1 MKRIIAVDDNVTN
14 LKMVEQVLK
23 DKYKLILVKSGE
35 KALAYLEDNLVDLI
49 LLDIVMPEMDGF
61 EVFENIK
68 KLDNANS
75 NAPVVFLTADTEVGS
90 EVKGLNMGAM
100 DFIKKPFIPEVMLN
114 RIENIINLSELM
126 KDLEQKVIEK
136 TRQIEQISFETIAT
150 IASMIEA
157 KDSYTKGHSVR
168 VAEYSARLAREL
180 GWSEDEVSNLRYV
193 ALLHD
198 IGKVG
203 IPDSVL
209 NKPGKLTEI
218 EFGVIKSHTN
228 IGGDILNDIRTIAGV
243 SLGAK
248 YHHERYDGKGYP
260 TGASGEEIPEI
271 ARIICIADA
280 YDAMN
285 SKRVYR
291 DNLSKEEIYSQLEQG
306 KGSQFDPSLVDSFL
320 KLLDDNQLEIEDE
333 EEVFKGEP
341 TLSKESSVLLSQ
353 IVRNIEENQKN
364 DIYDILTGVLNRR
377 TGESRIAEA
386 VRNRPGCLAF
396 IDLDNLKQT
405 NDNMGHLAGDYVL
418 KTLGTILL
426 KYSERSIVAR
436 VGGDEFLSYMPEIEE
451 ADAVSIIENIIAD
464 LEEAKKDNE
473 YLKYSTLSI
482 GMYMTEGKELYANAV
497 RNADKALYHIK
508 HGGKAGYCL
517 YSQIEGIRNKKTSI
531 DLENMVKSL
540 KANRT
545 SHGAMNV
552 DFDEFKK
559 IYDLVLNVV
568 QRFDHNMQLIMLTL
582 EPVDYNN
589 FDIEEQ
595 EYAMY
600 CMREAI
606 KDALRNTDVS
616 TRFSS
621 EQFLVILL
629 NATEVDVNV
638 ILKRIH
644 EKFDKEYR
652 RNAVNVSYDIAD
664 LNDKC

>member
-14 LKMVEQVLK
+14 LKMVERVLK
-23 DKYKLILVKSGE
+23 DKYKLVLVKSGE
-35 KALAYLEDNLVDLI
+35 KALTYLENNLVDLI

-61 EVFENIK
+61 QVFENIK
-68 KLDNANS
+68 QLDNSNNS
-75 NAPVVFLTADTEVGS
+75 VPVVFLTADTEVGS

-114 RIENIINLSELM
+114 RIENILELSELM
-126 KDLEQKVIEK
+126 KDLEHKVQEK

-168 VAEYSARLAREL
+168 VSEYSARLAKEL
-180 GWSEDEVSNLRYV
+180 GWSEDKIGNLRYV

-209 NKPGKLTEI
+209 NKPGKLNEI
-218 EFGVIKSHTN
+218 EFSVIKSHTS
-228 IGGDILNDIRTIAGV
+228 IGGDILNDIKTIAGV

-260 TGASGEEIPEI
+260 TGVAGEDIPEI

-285 SKRVYR
+285 SKRIYR
-291 DNLSKEEIYSQLEQG
+291 DNLSKDEIYSQLENG
-306 KGSQFDPSLVDSFL
+306 KGTQFDPKFTDLFL
-320 KLLDDNQLEIEDE
+320 KLLDEDKLVIEDE
-333 EEVFKGEP
+333 DELEKAEL
-341 TLSKESSVLLSQ
+341 TLTEESSILLNQ
-353 IVRNIEENQKN
+353 IVNNIEENQKS
-364 DIYDILTGVLNRR
+364 DIYDILTGVLNRK

-386 VRNRPGCLAF
+386 VRTRPGCLVF
-396 IDLDNLKQT
+396 VDLDNLKKT
-405 NDNMGHLAGDYVL
+405 NDSMGHLAGDYVL
-418 KTLGTILL
+418 KNLGTILL
-426 KYSERSIVAR
+426 KYGDKTIVSR
-436 VGGDEFLSYMPEIEE
+436 VGGDEFLCYIPEVEE
-451 ADAVSIIENIIAD
+451 KEAINMVENIIKEFD
-464 LEEAKKDNE
+464 IVKKDNE
-473 YLKYSTLSI
+473 YLKYSSLSI
-482 GMYMTEGKELYANAV
+482 GMYMSSGKELFADAV
-497 RNADKALYHIK
+497 TNADKALYHIK
-508 HGGKAGYCL
+508 HGGKAGYCM
-517 YSQIEGIRNKKTSI
+517 YSEIEGMQNKKTSI
-531 DLENMVKSL
+531 DLNNMVKSL

-545 SHGAMNV
+545 SHGAINV
-552 DFDEFKK
+552 EFDEFKK
-559 IYDLVLNVV
+559 IYDFVLNIVH
-568 QRFDHNMQLIMLTL
+568 RFDHNLQLIMLTL
-582 EPVDYNN
+582 EPIDYNN

-600 CMREAI
+600 CMKKAI
-606 KDALRNTDVS
+606 KGALRNTDVS

-629 NATEVDVNV
+629 NATDKDVDM

-644 EKFDKEYR
+644 EKFDKEYK
-652 RNAVNVSYDIAD
+652 RNEVNVSYDIAD
-664 LNDKC
+664 LNDK

>member
-14 LKMVEQVLK
+14 LKMVERVLK
-23 DKYKLILVKSGE
+23 DKYKLVLVKSGE
-35 KALAYLEDNLVDLI
+35 KALTYLENNLVDLI

-61 EVFENIK
+61 QVFENIK
-68 KLDNANS
+68 QLDNSNNS
-75 NAPVVFLTADTEVGS
+75 VPVVFLTADTEVGS

-114 RIENIINLSELM
+114 RIENILELSELM
-126 KDLEQKVIEK
+126 KDLEHKVQEK

-168 VAEYSARLAREL
+168 VSEYSARLAKEL
-180 GWSEDEVSNLRYV
+180 GWSEDKIGNLRYV

-209 NKPGKLTEI
+209 NKPGKLNEI
-218 EFGVIKSHTN
+218 EFSVIKSHTS
-228 IGGDILNDIRTIAGV
+228 IGGDILNDIKTIAGV

-260 TGASGEEIPEI
+260 TGVAGEDIPEI

-285 SKRVYR
+285 SKRIYR
-291 DNLSKEEIYSQLEQG
+291 DNLSKDEIYSQLENG
-306 KGSQFDPSLVDSFL
+306 KGTQFDPKFTDLFL
-320 KLLDDNQLEIEDE
+320 KLLDEDKLVIEDE
-333 EEVFKGEP
+333 DELEKAEL
-341 TLSKESSVLLSQ
+341 TLTEESSILLNQ
-353 IVRNIEENQKN
+353 IVNNIEENQKS
-364 DIYDILTGVLNRR
+364 DIYDILTGVLNRK

-386 VRNRPGCLAF
+386 VRTRPGCLMF
-396 IDLDNLKQT
+396 VDLDNLKKT
-405 NDNMGHLAGDYVL
+405 NDSMGHLAGDYVL
-418 KTLGTILL
+418 KNLGTILL
-426 KYSERSIVAR
+426 KYGDKTIVSR
-436 VGGDEFLSYMPEIEE
+436 VGGDEFLCYIPEVEE
-451 ADAVSIIENIIAD
+451 KEAVNMVESIIKEFDFI
-464 LEEAKKDNE
+464 KKDNE
-473 YLKYSTLSI
+473 YLKYSSLSI
-482 GMYMTEGKELYANAV
+482 GMYMSSGKELFADAV
-497 RNADKALYHIK
+497 TNADKALYHIK
-508 HGGKAGYCL
+508 HGDKAGYCM
-517 YSQIEGIRNKKTSI
+517 YSEIEGMQNKKTSI
-531 DLENMVKSL
+531 DLDNMVKSL

-545 SHGAMNV
+545 SHGAINV
-552 DFDEFKK
+552 EFDEFKK
-559 IYDLVLNVV
+559 IYDFVLNIVH
-568 QRFDHNMQLIMLTL
+568 RFDHDLQLIMLTL
-582 EPVDYNN
+582 EPIDYNN

-600 CMREAI
+600 CMKKAI
-606 KDALRNTDVS
+606 KGALRNTDVS

-629 NATEVDVNV
+629 NATDKDVDM

-644 EKFDKEYR
+644 EKFDKEYK
-652 RNAVNVSYDIAD
+652 RNEVNVSYDIAD
-664 LNDKC
+664 LNDK

>member
-14 LKMVEQVLK
+14 LKMVERVLK
-23 DKYKLILVKSGE
+23 DKYKLVLVKSGE
-35 KALAYLEDNLVDLI
+35 KALTYLENNLVDLI

-61 EVFENIK
+61 QVFENIK
-68 KLDNANS
+68 QLDNSNNS
-75 NAPVVFLTADTEVGS
+75 VPVVFLTADTEVGS

-114 RIENIINLSELM
+114 RIENILELSELM
-126 KDLEQKVIEK
+126 KDLEHKVQEK

-168 VAEYSARLAREL
+168 VSEYSARLAKEL
-180 GWSEDEVSNLRYV
+180 GWSEDKIGNLRYV

-209 NKPGKLTEI
+209 NKPGKLNEI
-218 EFGVIKSHTN
+218 EFSVIKSHTS
-228 IGGDILNDIRTIAGV
+228 IGGDILNDIKTIAGV

-260 TGASGEEIPEI
+260 TGVAGEDIPEI

-285 SKRVYR
+285 SKRIYR
-291 DNLSKEEIYSQLEQG
+291 DNLSKDEIYSQLENG
-306 KGSQFDPSLVDSFL
+306 KGTQFDPKFTDLFL
-320 KLLDDNQLEIEDE
+320 KLLDEDKLVIEDE
-333 EEVFKGEP
+333 DELEKAEL
-341 TLSKESSVLLSQ
+341 TLTEESSILLNQ
-353 IVRNIEENQKN
+353 IVNNIEENQKS
-364 DIYDILTGVLNRR
+364 DIYDILTGVLNRK

-386 VRNRPGCLAF
+386 VRTRPGCLVF
-396 IDLDNLKQT
+396 IDLDNLKKT
-405 NDNMGHLAGDYVL
+405 NDSMGHLAGDYVL
-418 KTLGTILL
+418 KNLGTILL
-426 KYSERSIVAR
+426 KYGDKTIVSR
-436 VGGDEFLSYMPEIEE
+436 VGGDEFLCYIPEVEE
-451 ADAVSIIENIIAD
+451 KEAVNMVESIIKEFDFI
-464 LEEAKKDNE
+464 KKDNE
-473 YLKYSTLSI
+473 YLKYSSLSI
-482 GMYMTEGKELYANAV
+482 GMYMSSGKELFADAV
-497 RNADKALYHIK
+497 TNADKALYHIK
-508 HGGKAGYCL
+508 HGGKAGYCM
-517 YSQIEGIRNKKTSI
+517 YSEIEGMQNKKTSI
-531 DLENMVKSL
+531 DLNNMVKSL

-545 SHGAMNV
+545 SHGAINV
-552 DFDEFKK
+552 EFDEFKK
-559 IYDLVLNVV
+559 IYDFVLNIVH
-568 QRFDHNMQLIMLTL
+568 RFDHDLQLIMLTL
-582 EPVDYNN
+582 EPIDYNN

-600 CMREAI
+600 CMKKAI
-606 KDALRNTDVS
+606 KGALRNTDVS

-629 NATEVDVNV
+629 NATDKDVDM

-644 EKFDKEYR
+644 EKFDKEYK
-652 RNAVNVSYDIAD
+652 RNEVNVSYDIAD
-664 LNDKC
+664 LNDK

>member
-14 LKMVEQVLK
+14 LKMVERVLK

-35 KALAYLEDNLVDLI
+35 KALTYLENNLVDLI

-61 EVFENIK
+61 QVFENIK
-68 KLDNANS
+68 QLDNSNNS
-75 NAPVVFLTADTEVGS
+75 VPVVFLTADTEVGS

-114 RIENIINLSELM
+114 RIENILELSELM
-126 KDLEQKVIEK
+126 KDLEHKVQEK

-168 VAEYSARLAREL
+168 VSEYSARLAKEL
-180 GWSEDEVSNLRYV
+180 GWSEDKIGNLRYV

-209 NKPGKLTEI
+209 NKPGKLNEI
-218 EFGVIKSHTN
+218 EFSVIKSHTS
-228 IGGDILNDIRTIAGV
+228 IGGDILNDIKTIAGV

-260 TGASGEEIPEI
+260 TGVAGEDIPEI

-285 SKRVYR
+285 SKRIYR
-291 DNLSKEEIYSQLEQG
+291 DNLSKDEIYSQLENG
-306 KGSQFDPSLVDSFL
+306 KGTQFDPKFTDLFL
-320 KLLDDNQLEIEDE
+320 KLLDEDKLVIEDE
-333 EEVFKGEP
+333 DELEKAEL
-341 TLSKESSVLLSQ
+341 TLTEESSILLNQ
-353 IVRNIEENQKN
+353 IVNNIEENQKS
-364 DIYDILTGVLNRR
+364 DIYDILTGVLNRK

-386 VRNRPGCLAF
+386 VRTRPGCLMF
-396 IDLDNLKQT
+396 VDLDNLKKT
-405 NDNMGHLAGDYVL
+405 NDSMGHLAGDYVL
-418 KTLGTILL
+418 KNLGTILL
-426 KYSERSIVAR
+426 KYGDKTIVSR
-436 VGGDEFLSYMPEIEE
+436 VGGDEFLCYIPEVEE
-451 ADAVSIIENIIAD
+451 KEAVNMVESIIKEFDFI
-464 LEEAKKDNE
+464 KKDNE
-473 YLKYSTLSI
+473 YLKYSSLSI
-482 GMYMTEGKELYANAV
+482 GMYMSSGKELFADAV
-497 RNADKALYHIK
+497 TNADKALYHIK
-508 HGGKAGYCL
+508 HGDKAGYCM
-517 YSQIEGIRNKKTSI
+517 YSEIEGMQNKKTSI
-531 DLENMVKSL
+531 DLNNMVKSL

-545 SHGAMNV
+545 SHGAINV
-552 DFDEFKK
+552 EFDEFKK
-559 IYDLVLNVV
+559 IYDFVLNIVH
-568 QRFDHNMQLIMLTL
+568 RFDHDLQLIMLTL
-582 EPVDYNN
+582 EPIDYNN

-600 CMREAI
+600 CMKKAI
-606 KDALRNTDVS
+606 KGALRNTDVS

-629 NATEVDVNV
+629 NATDKDVDM

-644 EKFDKEYR
+644 EKFDKEYK
-652 RNAVNVSYDIAD
+652 RNEVNVSYDIAD
-664 LNDKC
+664 LNDK

>member
-14 LKMVEQVLK
+14 LKMVERVLK
-23 DKYKLILVKSGE
+23 DKYKLVLVKSGE
-35 KALAYLEDNLVDLI
+35 KALTYLENNLVDLI

-61 EVFENIK
+61 QVFENIK
-68 KLDNANS
+68 QLDNSNNS
-75 NAPVVFLTADTEVGS
+75 VPVVFLTADTEVGS

-114 RIENIINLSELM
+114 RIENILELSELM
-126 KDLEQKVIEK
+126 KDLEHKVQEK

-168 VAEYSARLAREL
+168 VSEYSARLAKEL
-180 GWSEDEVSNLRYV
+180 GWSEDKIGNLRYV

-209 NKPGKLTEI
+209 NKPGKLNEI
-218 EFGVIKSHTN
+218 EFSVIKSHTS
-228 IGGDILNDIRTIAGV
+228 IGGDILNDIKTIAGV

-260 TGASGEEIPEI
+260 TGVAGEDIPEI

-285 SKRVYR
+285 SKRIYR
-291 DNLSKEEIYSQLEQG
+291 DNLSKDEIYSQLENG
-306 KGSQFDPSLVDSFL
+306 KGTQFDPKFTDLFL
-320 KLLDDNQLEIEDE
+320 KLLDEDKLVIEDE
-333 EEVFKGEP
+333 DELEKAEL
-341 TLSKESSVLLSQ
+341 TLTEESSILLNQ
-353 IVRNIEENQKN
+353 IVNNIEENQKS
-364 DIYDILTGVLNRR
+364 DIYDILTGVLNRK

-386 VRNRPGCLAF
+386 VRTRPGCLVF
-396 IDLDNLKQT
+396 VDLDNLKKT
-405 NDNMGHLAGDYVL
+405 NDSMGHLAGDYVL
-418 KTLGTILL
+418 KNLGTILL
-426 KYSERSIVAR
+426 KYGDKTIVSR
-436 VGGDEFLSYMPEIEE
+436 VGGDEFLCYIPEVEE
-451 ADAVSIIENIIAD
+451 KEAVNMVESIIKEFDFI
-464 LEEAKKDNE
+464 KKDNE
-473 YLKYSTLSI
+473 YLKYSSLSI
-482 GMYMTEGKELYANAV
+482 GMYMSSGKELFADAV
-497 RNADKALYHIK
+497 TNADKALYHIK
-508 HGGKAGYCL
+508 HSGKAGYCM
-517 YSQIEGIRNKKTSI
+517 YSEIEGMQNKKTSI
-531 DLENMVKSL
+531 DLNNMVKSL

-545 SHGAMNV
+545 SHGAINV
-552 DFDEFKK
+552 EFDEFKK
-559 IYDLVLNVV
+559 IYDFVLNIVH
-568 QRFDHNMQLIMLTL
+568 RFDHHLQLIMLTL
-582 EPVDYNN
+582 EPIDYNN

-600 CMREAI
+600 CMKKAI
-606 KDALRNTDVS
+606 KGALRNTDVS

-629 NATEVDVNV
+629 NATDKDVDM

-644 EKFDKEYR
+644 EKFDKEYK
-652 RNAVNVSYDIAD
+652 RNEVNVSYDIAD
-664 LNDKC
+664 LNDK

>member
-14 LKMVEQVLK
+14 LKMVERVLK
-23 DKYKLILVKSGE
+23 DKYKLVLVKSGE
-35 KALAYLEDNLVDLI
+35 KALTYLENNLVDLI

-61 EVFENIK
+61 QVFENIK
-68 KLDNANS
+68 QLDNSNNS
-75 NAPVVFLTADTEVGS
+75 VPVVFLTADTEVGS

-114 RIENIINLSELM
+114 RIENILELSELM
-126 KDLEQKVIEK
+126 KDLEHKVQEK

-168 VAEYSARLAREL
+168 VSEYSARLAKEL
-180 GWSEDEVSNLRYV
+180 GWSEDKIGNLRYV

-209 NKPGKLTEI
+209 NKPGKLNEI
-218 EFGVIKSHTN
+218 EFSVIKSHTS
-228 IGGDILNDIRTIAGV
+228 IGGDILNDIKTIAGV

-260 TGASGEEIPEI
+260 TGVAGEDIPEI

-285 SKRVYR
+285 SKRIYR
-291 DNLSKEEIYSQLEQG
+291 DNLSKDEIYSQLENG
-306 KGSQFDPSLVDSFL
+306 KGTQFDPKFTDLFL
-320 KLLDDNQLEIEDE
+320 KLLDEDKLVIEDE
-333 EEVFKGEP
+333 DELEKAEL
-341 TLSKESSVLLSQ
+341 TLTEESSILLNQ
-353 IVRNIEENQKN
+353 IVNNIEENQKS
-364 DIYDILTGVLNRR
+364 DIYDILTGVLNRK

-386 VRNRPGCLAF
+386 VRTRPGCLVF
-396 IDLDNLKQT
+396 VDLDNLKKT
-405 NDNMGHLAGDYVL
+405 NDSMGHLAGDYVL
-418 KTLGTILL
+418 KNLGTILL
-426 KYSERSIVAR
+426 KYGDKTIVSR
-436 VGGDEFLSYMPEIEE
+436 VGGDEFLCYIPEVEE
-451 ADAVSIIENIIAD
+451 KEAVNMVESIIKEFDFI
-464 LEEAKKDNE
+464 KKDNE
-473 YLKYSTLSI
+473 YLKYSSLSI
-482 GMYMTEGKELYANAV
+482 GMYMSSGKELFADVV

-508 HGGKAGYCL
+508 HGGKAGYCM
-517 YSQIEGIRNKKTSI
+517 YSEIEGMQNKKTSI
-531 DLENMVKSL
+531 DLDNMVKSL

-545 SHGAMNV
+545 SHGAINV
-552 DFDEFKK
+552 EFDEFKK
-559 IYDLVLNVV
+559 IYDFVLNIV
-568 QRFDHNMQLIMLTL
+568 QRFEHDMQLIMLTL
-582 EPVDYNN
+582 EPIDYNN

-600 CMREAI
+600 CMKKAI
-606 KDALRNTDVS
+606 KGALRNTDVS

-629 NATEVDVNV
+629 NATDKDVDM

-644 EKFDKEYR
+644 EKFDKEYK
-652 RNAVNVSYDIAD
+652 RNEVNVSYDIAD
-664 LNDKC
+664 LNDK

>member
-14 LKMVEQVLK
+14 LKMVERVLK
-23 DKYKLILVKSGE
+23 DKYKLVLVKSGE
-35 KALAYLEDNLVDLI
+35 KALTYLENNLVDLI

-61 EVFENIK
+61 QVFESIK
-68 KLDNANS
+68 QLDNSNNS
-75 NAPVVFLTADTEVGS
+75 VPVVFLTADTEVGS

-114 RIENIINLSELM
+114 RIENILELSELM
-126 KDLEQKVIEK
+126 KDLEHKVQEK

-168 VAEYSARLAREL
+168 VSEYSARLAKEL
-180 GWSEDEVSNLRYV
+180 GWSEEKIGNLRYV

-209 NKPGKLTEI
+209 NKPGKLNEI
-218 EFGVIKSHTN
+218 EFSVIKSHTS
-228 IGGDILNDIRTIAGV
+228 IGGDILNDIKTIAGV

-260 TGASGEEIPEI
+260 TGVAGEDIPEI

-285 SKRVYR
+285 SKRIYR
-291 DNLSKEEIYSQLEQG
+291 DNLSKDEIYSQLENG
-306 KGSQFDPSLVDSFL
+306 KGTQFDPKLTDLFL
-320 KLLDDNQLEIEDE
+320 KLLDEDKLVIEDE
-333 EEVFKGEP
+333 DELEKAEL
-341 TLSKESSVLLSQ
+341 TLTEESSILLNQ
-353 IVRNIEENQKN
+353 IVRNIEENQKS
-364 DIYDILTGVLNRR
+364 DIYDILTGVLNRK

-386 VRNRPGCLAF
+386 VRTRPGCLVF
-396 IDLDNLKQT
+396 VDLDNLKKT
-405 NDNMGHLAGDYVL
+405 NDSMGHLAGDYVL
-418 KTLGTILL
+418 KNLGTILL
-426 KYSERSIVAR
+426 KYGDKTIVSR
-436 VGGDEFLSYMPEIEE
+436 VGGDEFLCYIPEVEE
-451 ADAVSIIENIIAD
+451 KEAVNMVENIIKEFD
-464 LEEAKKDNE
+464 LVKKDNE
-473 YLKYSTLSI
+473 YLKYSSLSI
-482 GMYMTEGKELYANAV
+482 GMYMASGKELFADAV
-497 RNADKALYHIK
+497 TNADKALYHIK
-508 HGGKAGYCL
+508 HGGKAGYCM
-517 YSQIEGIRNKKTSI
+517 YSEIEGMQNKKTSI
-531 DLENMVKSL
+531 DLNNMVKSL

-545 SHGAMNV
+545 SHGAINV
-552 DFDEFKK
+552 EFYEFKK
-559 IYDLVLNVV
+559 IYDFVLNIVH
-568 QRFDHNMQLIMLTL
+568 RFDHDLQLIMLTL
-582 EPVDYNN
+582 EPIDYNN

-600 CMREAI
+600 CMKKAI
-606 KDALRNTDVS
+606 KGALRNTDVS

-629 NATEVDVNV
+629 NASDKDVDM

-644 EKFDKEYR
+644 EKFDKEYK
-652 RNAVNVSYDIAD
+652 RNEVNVSYDIAD
-664 LNDKC
+664 LNDK

>member
-14 LKMVEQVLK
+14 LKMVERVLK
-23 DKYKLILVKSGE
+23 DKYKLVLVKSGE
-35 KALAYLEDNLVDLI
+35 KALTYLENNLVDLI

-61 EVFENIK
+61 QVFENIK
-68 KLDNANS
+68 QLDNSNNS
-75 NAPVVFLTADTEVGS
+75 VPVVFLTADTEVGS

-114 RIENIINLSELM
+114 RIENILELSELM
-126 KDLEQKVIEK
+126 KDLEHKVKEK

-168 VAEYSARLAREL
+168 VSEYSARLAKEL
-180 GWSEDEVSNLRYV
+180 GWSEDKIGNLRYV

-209 NKPGKLTEI
+209 NKPGKLNEI
-218 EFGVIKSHTN
+218 EFSVIKSHTS
-228 IGGDILNDIRTIAGV
+228 IGGDILNDIKTIAGV

-260 TGASGEEIPEI
+260 TGVAGEDIPEI

-285 SKRVYR
+285 SKRIYR
-291 DNLSKEEIYSQLEQG
+291 DNLSKDEIYSQLENG
-306 KGSQFDPSLVDSFL
+306 KGTQFDPKFTDLFL
-320 KLLDDNQLEIEDE
+320 KLLDEDKLVIEDE
-333 EEVFKGEP
+333 GELEKAEL
-341 TLSKESSVLLSQ
+341 TLTEESSILLNQ
-353 IVRNIEENQKN
+353 IVNNIEENQKS
-364 DIYDILTGVLNRR
+364 DIYDILTGVLNRK

-386 VRNRPGCLAF
+386 VRTRPGCLMF
-396 IDLDNLKQT
+396 VDLDNLKKT
-405 NDNMGHLAGDYVL
+405 NDSMGHLAGDYVL
-418 KTLGTILL
+418 KNLGTILL
-426 KYSERSIVAR
+426 KYGDKTIVSR
-436 VGGDEFLSYMPEIEE
+436 VGGDEFLCYIPEVEE
-451 ADAVSIIENIIAD
+451 KEAVNMVESIIKEFDFI
-464 LEEAKKDNE
+464 KKDNE
-473 YLKYSTLSI
+473 YLKYSSLSI
-482 GMYMTEGKELYANAV
+482 GMYMSSGKELFADAV
-497 RNADKALYHIK
+497 TNADKALYHIK
-508 HGGKAGYCL
+508 HGDKAGYCM
-517 YSQIEGIRNKKTSI
+517 YSEIEGMQNKKTSI
-531 DLENMVKSL
+531 DLNNMVKSL

-545 SHGAMNV
+545 SHGAINV
-552 DFDEFKK
+552 EFDEFKK
-559 IYDLVLNVV
+559 IYDFVLNIVH
-568 QRFDHNMQLIMLTL
+568 RFDHDLQLIMLTL
-582 EPVDYNN
+582 EPIDYNN

-600 CMREAI
+600 CMKKAI
-606 KDALRNTDVS
+606 KGALRNTDVS

-629 NATEVDVNV
+629 NATDKDVDM

-644 EKFDKEYR
+644 EKFDKEYK
-652 RNAVNVSYDIAD
+652 RNEVNVSYDIAD
-664 LNDKC
+664 LNDK

>member
-14 LKMVEQVLK
+14 LKMVERVLK
-23 DKYKLILVKSGE
+23 DKYKLVLVKSGE
-35 KALAYLEDNLVDLI
+35 KALTYLENNLVDLI

-61 EVFENIK
+61 QVFENIK
-68 KLDNANS
+68 QLDNSNNS
-75 NAPVVFLTADTEVGS
+75 VPVVFLTADTEVGS

-114 RIENIINLSELM
+114 RIENILELSELM
-126 KDLEQKVIEK
+126 KDLEHKVQEK

-168 VAEYSARLAREL
+168 VSEYSARLAKEL
-180 GWSEDEVSNLRYV
+180 GWSEDKIGNLRYV

-209 NKPGKLTEI
+209 NKPGKLNEI
-218 EFGVIKSHTN
+218 EFSVIKSHTS
-228 IGGDILNDIRTIAGV
+228 IGGDILNDIKTIAGV

-260 TGASGEEIPEI
+260 TGVAGEDIPEI

-285 SKRVYR
+285 SKRIYR
-291 DNLSKEEIYSQLEQG
+291 DNLSKDEIYSQLENG
-306 KGSQFDPSLVDSFL
+306 KGTQFDPKFTDLFL
-320 KLLDDNQLEIEDE
+320 KLLDEDKLVIEDE
-333 EEVFKGEP
+333 GELEKAEL
-341 TLSKESSVLLSQ
+341 TLTEESSILLNQ
-353 IVRNIEENQKN
+353 IVNNIEENQKS
-364 DIYDILTGVLNRR
+364 DIYDILTGVLNRK

-386 VRNRPGCLAF
+386 VRTRPGCLMF
-396 IDLDNLKQT
+396 VDLDNLKKT
-405 NDNMGHLAGDYVL
+405 NDSIGHLAGDYVL
-418 KTLGTILL
+418 KNLGTILL
-426 KYSERSIVAR
+426 KYGDKTIVSR
-436 VGGDEFLSYMPEIEE
+436 VGGDEFLCYIPEVEE
-451 ADAVSIIENIIAD
+451 KEAVNMVESIIKEFDFI
-464 LEEAKKDNE
+464 KKDNE
-473 YLKYSTLSI
+473 YLKYSSLSI
-482 GMYMTEGKELYANAV
+482 GMYMSSGKELFADAV
-497 RNADKALYHIK
+497 TNADKALYHIK
-508 HGGKAGYCL
+508 HGDKAGYCM
-517 YSQIEGIRNKKTSI
+517 YSEIEGMQNKKTSI
-531 DLENMVKSL
+531 DLNNMVKSL

-545 SHGAMNV
+545 SHGAINV
-552 DFDEFKK
+552 EFDEFKK
-559 IYDLVLNVV
+559 IYDFVLNIVH
-568 QRFDHNMQLIMLTL
+568 RFDHDLQLIMLTL
-582 EPVDYNN
+582 EPIDYNN

-600 CMREAI
+600 CMKKAI
-606 KDALRNTDVS
+606 KGALRNTDVS

-629 NATEVDVNV
+629 NATDKDVDM

-644 EKFDKEYR
+644 EKFDKEYK
-652 RNAVNVSYDIAD
+652 RNEVNVSYDIAD
-664 LNDKC
+664 LNDK

>member
-14 LKMVEQVLK
+14 LKMVERVLK
-23 DKYKLILVKSGE
+23 DKYKLVLVKSGE
-35 KALAYLEDNLVDLI
+35 KALTYLENNLVDLI

-61 EVFENIK
+61 QVFENIK
-68 KLDNANS
+68 QLDNSNNS
-75 NAPVVFLTADTEVGS
+75 VPVVFLTADTEVGS

-114 RIENIINLSELM
+114 RIENILELSELM
-126 KDLEQKVIEK
+126 KDLEHKVQEK

-168 VAEYSARLAREL
+168 VSEYSARLAKEL
-180 GWSEDEVSNLRYV
+180 GWSEDKIGNLRYV

-209 NKPGKLTEI
+209 NKPGKLNEI
-218 EFGVIKSHTN
+218 EFSVIKSHTS
-228 IGGDILNDIRTIAGV
+228 IGGDILNDIKTIAGV

-260 TGASGEEIPEI
+260 TGVAGEDIPEI

-285 SKRVYR
+285 SKRIYR
-291 DNLSKEEIYSQLEQG
+291 DNLSKDEIYSQLENG
-306 KGSQFDPSLVDSFL
+306 KGTQFDPKLTDLFL
-320 KLLDDNQLEIEDE
+320 KLLDEDKLVIEDE
-333 EEVFKGEP
+333 DELEKAEL
-341 TLSKESSVLLSQ
+341 TLTEESSILLNQ
-353 IVRNIEENQKN
+353 IVKNIEENQKS
-364 DIYDILTGVLNRR
+364 DIYDILTGVLNRK

-386 VRNRPGCLAF
+386 VRTRPGCLMF
-396 IDLDNLKQT
+396 VDLDNLKKT
-405 NDNMGHLAGDYVL
+405 NDSMGHLAGDYVL
-418 KTLGTILL
+418 KNLGTILL
-426 KYSERSIVAR
+426 KYGDKTIVSR
-436 VGGDEFLSYMPEIEE
+436 VGGDEFLCYIPEVEE
-451 ADAVSIIENIIAD
+451 KEAVNMVESIIKEFDFI
-464 LEEAKKDNE
+464 KKDNE
-473 YLKYSTLSI
+473 YLKYSSLSI
-482 GMYMTEGKELYANAV
+482 GMYMSSGKELFADAV
-497 RNADKALYHIK
+497 TNADKALYHIK
-508 HGGKAGYCL
+508 HGGKAGYCM
-517 YSQIEGIRNKKTSI
+517 YSEIEGMQNKKTSI
-531 DLENMVKSL
+531 DLDNMVKSL

-545 SHGAMNV
+545 SHGAINV
-552 DFDEFKK
+552 EFDEFKK
-559 IYDLVLNVV
+559 IYDFLLNIVH
-568 QRFDHNMQLIMLTL
+568 RFDHDLQLIMLTL
-582 EPVDYNN
+582 EPIDYNN

-600 CMREAI
+600 CMKKAI
-606 KDALRNTDVS
+606 KGALRNTDVS

-629 NATEVDVNV
+629 NATDKDVDM

-644 EKFDKEYR
+644 EKFDKEYK
-652 RNAVNVSYDIAD
+652 RNEVNVSYDIAD
-664 LNDKC
+664 LNDK

>member
-14 LKMVEQVLK
+14 LKMVERVLK
-23 DKYKLILVKSGE
+23 DKYKLVLVKSGE
-35 KALAYLEDNLVDLI
+35 KALTYLENNLVDLI

-61 EVFENIK
+61 QVFENIK
-68 KLDNANS
+68 QLDNSNNS
-75 NAPVVFLTADTEVGS
+75 VPVVFLTADTEVGS

-114 RIENIINLSELM
+114 RIENILELSELM
-126 KDLEQKVIEK
+126 KDLEHKVQEK

-168 VAEYSARLAREL
+168 VSEYSARLAKEL
-180 GWSEDEVSNLRYV
+180 GWSEDKIGNLRYV

-209 NKPGKLTEI
+209 NKPGKLNEI
-218 EFGVIKSHTN
+218 EFSVIKSHTS
-228 IGGDILNDIRTIAGV
+228 IGGDILNDIKTIAGV

-260 TGASGEEIPEI
+260 TGVAGEDIPEI

-285 SKRVYR
+285 SKRIYR
-291 DNLSKEEIYSQLEQG
+291 DNLSKDEIYSQLENG
-306 KGSQFDPSLVDSFL
+306 KGTQFDPKFTDLFL
-320 KLLDDNQLEIEDE
+320 KLLDEDKLVIEDE
-333 EEVFKGEP
+333 DELEKAEL
-341 TLSKESSVLLSQ
+341 TLTEESSILLNQ
-353 IVRNIEENQKN
+353 IVNNIEENQKS
-364 DIYDILTGVLNRR
+364 DIYDILTGVLNRK

-386 VRNRPGCLAF
+386 VRTRPGCLMF
-396 IDLDNLKQT
+396 VDLDNLKKT
-405 NDNMGHLAGDYVL
+405 NDSMGHLAGDYVL
-418 KTLGTILL
+418 KNLGTILL
-426 KYSERSIVAR
+426 KYGDKTIVSR
-436 VGGDEFLSYMPEIEE
+436 VGGDEFLCYIPEVEE
-451 ADAVSIIENIIAD
+451 KEAVNMVESIIKEFDFI
-464 LEEAKKDNE
+464 KKDNE
-473 YLKYSTLSI
+473 YLKYSSLSI
-482 GMYMTEGKELYANAV
+482 GMYMSSGKELFADAV
-497 RNADKALYHIK
+497 TNADKALYHIK
-508 HGGKAGYCL
+508 HGDKAGYCM
-517 YSQIEGIRNKKTSI
+517 YSEIEGMQNKKTSI
-531 DLENMVKSL
+531 DLNNMVKSL

-545 SHGAMNV
+545 SHGAINV
-552 DFDEFKK
+552 EFDEFKK
-559 IYDLVLNVV
+559 IYDFVLNIVH
-568 QRFDHNMQLIMLTL
+568 RFDHHLQLIMLTL
-582 EPVDYNN
+582 EPIDYNN

-600 CMREAI
+600 CMKKAI
-606 KDALRNTDVS
+606 KGALRNTDVS

-629 NATEVDVNV
+629 NATDKDVDM

-644 EKFDKEYR
+644 EKFDKEYK
-652 RNAVNVSYDIAD
+652 RNEVNVSYDIAD
-664 LNDKC
+664 LNDK

>member
-1 MKRIIAVDDNVTN
+1 MKRIIAIDDNVTT
-14 LKMVEQVLK
+14 LKMVERVLK
-23 DKYKLILVKSGE
+23 DNYKLVLVKSGE
-35 KALAYLEDNLVDLI
+35 KALAYLRDNLVDLI

-68 KLDNANS
+68 KLDNANNS
-75 NAPVVFLTADTEVGS
+75 APVVFLTADTEVGS
-90 EVKGLNMGAM
+90 ELKGLNMGAM

-114 RIENIINLSELM
+114 RIENIIKLSELM

-168 VAEYSARLAREL
+168 VAEYSAILAREL
-180 GWSEDEVSNLRYV
+180 GWSEEEICNLRYV

-209 NKPGKLTEI
+209 NKPDNLTEI
-218 EFGVIKSHTN
+218 EFGVIKSHTS
-228 IGGDILNDIRTIAGV
+228 IGSDILSDIKTIADV

-260 TGASGEEIPEI
+260 LGISGEDIPEI
-271 ARIICIADA
+271 ARIICVADS

-285 SKRVYR
+285 SSRIYR
-291 DNLSKEEIYSQLEQG
+291 NNLEKEEICLQLAEG
-306 KGSQFDPSLVDSFL
+306 RGTQFDPKFIDVFL
-320 KLLDDNQLEIEDE
+320 RLIKENKLEIENDE
-333 EEVFKGEP
+333 EIIKKEP
-341 TLSKESSVLLSQ
+341 TLSEESSILLNQ
-353 IVRNIEENQKN
+353 IVRNIEENQRN
-364 DIYDILTGVLNRR
+364 EIYDVLTGVLTRKI
-377 TGESRIAEA
+377 GESRIAEA
-386 VRNRPGCLAF
+386 VRTRPGCLAF

-405 NDNMGHLAGDYVL
+405 NDSMGHLAGDYVL
-418 KTLGTILL
+418 KTLGGILL
-426 KYSERSIVAR
+426 EYGEKCIIAR
-436 VGGDEFLSYMPEIEE
+436 VGGDEFLAYMPEIEQDE
-451 ADAVSIIENIIAD
+451 AVSIIKNIIFD
-464 LEEAKKDNE
+464 LEEAKKDSE

-482 GMYMTEGKELYANAV
+482 GMNMCSGKELYANAV
-497 RNADKALYHIK
+497 RKADKALYHIK
-508 HGGKAGYCL
+508 HGGKAGYCMF
-517 YSQIEGIRNKKTSI
+517 SEIDGIRNKKTSI
-531 DLENMVKSL
+531 DLENMVNSL

-545 SHGAMNV
+545 YHGAINV
-552 DFDEFKK
+552 EFDEFKK

-568 QRFDHNMQLIMLTL
+568 HRFEHNMQLIMLTL
-582 EPVDYNN
+582 EPADYND

-621 EQFLVILL
+621 EQFLIILL
-629 NATEVDVNV
+629 DATEIDVNT

-644 EKFDKEYR
+644 EKFDMEYR

-664 LNDKC
+664 LTDKC

>member
-14 LKMVEQVLK
+14 LKMVERVLK
-23 DKYKLILVKSGE
+23 DKYKLVLVKSGE
-35 KALAYLEDNLVDLI
+35 KALTYLENNLVDLI

-61 EVFENIK
+61 QVFENIK
-68 KLDNANS
+68 QLDNSNNS
-75 NAPVVFLTADTEVGS
+75 VPVVFLTADTEVGS

-114 RIENIINLSELM
+114 RIENILELSELM
-126 KDLEQKVIEK
+126 KDLEHKVQEK

-168 VAEYSARLAREL
+168 VSEYSARLAKEL
-180 GWSEDEVSNLRYV
+180 GWSEDKIGNLRYV

-209 NKPGKLTEI
+209 NKPGKLNEI
-218 EFGVIKSHTN
+218 EFSVIKSHTS
-228 IGGDILNDIRTIAGV
+228 IGGDILNDIKTIAGV

-260 TGASGEEIPEI
+260 TGVAGEDIPEI

-285 SKRVYR
+285 SKRIYR
-291 DNLSKEEIYSQLEQG
+291 DNLSKDEIYSQLENG
-306 KGSQFDPSLVDSFL
+306 KGTQFDPKFTDLFL
-320 KLLDDNQLEIEDE
+320 KLLDEDKLVIEDE
-333 EEVFKGEP
+333 DELEKAEL
-341 TLSKESSVLLSQ
+341 TLTKESSILLNQ
-353 IVRNIEENQKN
+353 IVNNIEENQKS
-364 DIYDILTGVLNRR
+364 DIYDILTGVLNRK

-386 VRNRPGCLAF
+386 VRTRPGCLMF
-396 IDLDNLKQT
+396 VDLDNLKKT
-405 NDNMGHLAGDYVL
+405 NDSMGHLAGDYVL
-418 KTLGTILL
+418 KNLGTILL
-426 KYSERSIVAR
+426 KYGDKTIVSR
-436 VGGDEFLSYMPEIEE
+436 VGGDEFLCYIPEVEE
-451 ADAVSIIENIIAD
+451 KEAVNMVESIIKEFDFI
-464 LEEAKKDNE
+464 KKDNE
-473 YLKYSTLSI
+473 YLKYSSLSI
-482 GMYMTEGKELYANAV
+482 GMYMSSGKELFADAV
-497 RNADKALYHIK
+497 TNADKALYHIK
-508 HGGKAGYCL
+508 HGGKAGYCM
-517 YSQIEGIRNKKTSI
+517 YSEIEGMQNKKTSI
-531 DLENMVKSL
+531 DLNNMVKSL

-545 SHGAMNV
+545 SHGAINV
-552 DFDEFKK
+552 EFDEFKK
-559 IYDLVLNVV
+559 IYDFVLNIVH
-568 QRFDHNMQLIMLTL
+568 RFDHDLQLIMLTL
-582 EPVDYNN
+582 EPIDYNN

-600 CMREAI
+600 CMKKAI
-606 KDALRNTDVS
+606 KGALRNTDVS

-629 NATEVDVNV
+629 NATDKDVDM

-644 EKFDKEYR
+644 EKFDKEYK
-652 RNAVNVSYDIAD
+652 RNEVNVSYDIAD
-664 LNDKC
+664 LNDK

>member
-35 KALAYLEDNLVDLI
+35 KALSYLKDNLVDLI

-61 EVFENIK
+61 EVFEHIK
-68 KLDNANS
+68 ELDNANS
-75 NAPVVFLTADTEVGS
+75 TAPVVFLTADTEVGS

-100 DFIKKPFIPEVMLN
+100 DFIKKPFIPEVMIN
-114 RIENIINLSELM
+114 RIENVISLSELM
-126 KDLEQKVIEK
+126 KDLEQKVEEK

-168 VAEYSARLAREL
+168 VSEYSARLAKEL
-180 GWSEDEVSNLRYV
+180 GWTTDKISNLRYV

-260 TGASGEEIPEI
+260 LGVAGDEIPEI

-291 DNLSKEEIYSQLEQG
+291 DNLSKEDIFKQLEG
-306 KGSQFDPSLVDSFL
+306 GRGTQFDPKFVDVFL
-320 KLLDDNQLEIEDE
+320 RLLKEDKLEIEEKDD
-333 EEVFKGEP
+333 VMVSEP
-341 TLSKESSVLLSQ
+341 TLSEESSILLNQ
-353 IVRNIEENQKN
+353 IVKNIEDNQKN
-364 DIYDILTGVLNRR
+364 DIFDILTGVLNRK

-396 IDLDNLKQT
+396 IDLDNLKKT
-405 NDNMGHLAGDYVL
+405 NDNLGHLAGDYVL
-418 KTLGTILL
+418 KNLGEILL
-426 KYSERSIVAR
+426 KHGDRAIIAR
-436 VGGDEFLSYMPEIEE
+436 VGGDEFLCYIPNADE
-451 ADAVSIIENIIAD
+451 AEAVTIIKNIISEFD
-464 LEEAKKDNE
+464 KVKKDNI
-473 YLKYSTLSI
+473 YLQYSTLSV
-482 GMYMTEGKELYANAV
+482 GMYMSNNKELYANAV

-508 HGGKAGYCL
+508 HSGKAGYCL
-517 YSQIEGIRNKKTSI
+517 YSQLESINNKKASV
-531 DLENMVKSL
+531 DLERMVSTL

-545 SHGAMNV
+545 SQGAINV
-552 DFDEFKK
+552 DFNEFKK
-559 IYDLVLNVV
+559 MYDLVLNMVN
-568 QRFDHNMQLIMLTL
+568 RFDYNMQLIMLTL
-582 EPVDYNN
+582 EPVDYDN

-600 CMREAI
+600 CMDEAI
-606 KDALRNTDVS
+606 KSALRNTDVS

-629 NATEVDVNV
+629 NVDEIDINT
-638 ILKRIH
+638 ILRRIY
-644 EKFDKEYR
+644 EKFDKDYR

-664 LNDKC
+664 LSDK

>member
-14 LKMVEQVLK
+14 LKMVERVLK
-23 DKYKLILVKSGE
+23 DKYKLVLVKSGE
-35 KALAYLEDNLVDLI
+35 KALTYLENNLVDLI

-61 EVFENIK
+61 QVFENIK
-68 KLDNANS
+68 QLDNSNNS
-75 NAPVVFLTADTEVGS
+75 VPVVFLTADTEVGS

-114 RIENIINLSELM
+114 RIENILELSELM
-126 KDLEQKVIEK
+126 KDLEHKVQEK

-168 VAEYSARLAREL
+168 VSEYSARLAKEL
-180 GWSEDEVSNLRYV
+180 GWSEDKIGNLRYV

-209 NKPGKLTEI
+209 NKPGKLNEI
-218 EFGVIKSHTN
+218 EFSVIKSHTS
-228 IGGDILNDIRTIAGV
+228 IGGDILNDIKTIAGV

-260 TGASGEEIPEI
+260 TGVAGEDIPEI

-285 SKRVYR
+285 SKRIYR
-291 DNLSKEEIYSQLEQG
+291 DNLSKDEIYSQLENG
-306 KGSQFDPSLVDSFL
+306 KGTQFDPKFTDLFL
-320 KLLDDNQLEIEDE
+320 KLLDEDKLVIEDE
-333 EEVFKGEP
+333 DELEKAEL
-341 TLSKESSVLLSQ
+341 TLTEESSILLNQ
-353 IVRNIEENQKN
+353 IVKNIEENQKS
-364 DIYDILTGVLNRR
+364 DIYDILTGVLNRK

-386 VRNRPGCLAF
+386 VRTRPGCLMF
-396 IDLDNLKQT
+396 VDLDNLKKT
-405 NDNMGHLAGDYVL
+405 NDSMGHLAGDYVL
-418 KTLGTILL
+418 KNLGTILL
-426 KYSERSIVAR
+426 KYGDKTIVSR
-436 VGGDEFLSYMPEIEE
+436 VGGDEFLCYIPEVEE
-451 ADAVSIIENIIAD
+451 KEAVNMVESIIKEFDFI
-464 LEEAKKDNE
+464 KKDNE
-473 YLKYSTLSI
+473 YLKYSSLSI
-482 GMYMTEGKELYANAV
+482 GMYMSSGKELFADAV
-497 RNADKALYHIK
+497 TNADKALYHIK
-508 HGGKAGYCL
+508 HGGKAGYCM
-517 YSQIEGIRNKKTSI
+517 YSEIEGMQNKKTSI
-531 DLENMVKSL
+531 DLNNMVKSL

-545 SHGAMNV
+545 SHGAINV
-552 DFDEFKK
+552 EFDEFKK
-559 IYDLVLNVV
+559 IYDFVLNIVH
-568 QRFDHNMQLIMLTL
+568 RFDHDLQLIMLTL
-582 EPVDYNN
+582 EPIDYNN

-600 CMREAI
+600 CMKKAI
-606 KDALRNTDVS
+606 KGALRNTDVS

-629 NATEVDVNV
+629 NATDKDVDM

-644 EKFDKEYR
+644 EKFDKEYK
-652 RNAVNVSYDIAD
+652 RNEVNVSYDIAD
-664 LNDKC
+664 LNDK

>member
-14 LKMVEQVLK
+14 LKMVERVLK
-23 DKYKLILVKSGE
+23 DKYKLVLVKSGE
-35 KALAYLEDNLVDLI
+35 KALTYLENNLVDLI

-61 EVFENIK
+61 QVFENIK
-68 KLDNANS
+68 QLDNSNNS
-75 NAPVVFLTADTEVGS
+75 VPVVFLTADTEVGS

-114 RIENIINLSELM
+114 RIENILELSELM
-126 KDLEQKVIEK
+126 KDLEHKVQEK

-168 VAEYSARLAREL
+168 VSEYSARLAKEL
-180 GWSEDEVSNLRYV
+180 GWSEDKIGNLRYV

-209 NKPGKLTEI
+209 NKPGKLNEI
-218 EFGVIKSHTN
+218 EFSVIKSHTS
-228 IGGDILNDIRTIAGV
+228 IGGDILNDIKTIAGV

-260 TGASGEEIPEI
+260 TGVAGEDIPEI

-285 SKRVYR
+285 SKRIYR
-291 DNLSKEEIYSQLEQG
+291 DNLSKDEIYSQLENG
-306 KGSQFDPSLVDSFL
+306 KGTQFDPKFTDLFL
-320 KLLDDNQLEIEDE
+320 KLLDEDKLVIEDE
-333 EEVFKGEP
+333 DELEKAEL
-341 TLSKESSVLLSQ
+341 TLTEESSILLNQ
-353 IVRNIEENQKN
+353 IVNNIEENQKS
-364 DIYDILTGVLNRR
+364 DIYDILTGVLNRK

-386 VRNRPGCLAF
+386 VRTRPGCLMF
-396 IDLDNLKQT
+396 VDLDNLKKT
-405 NDNMGHLAGDYVL
+405 NDSMGHLAGDYVL
-418 KTLGTILL
+418 KNLGTILL
-426 KYSERSIVAR
+426 KYGDKTIVSR
-436 VGGDEFLSYMPEIEE
+436 VGGDEFLCYIPEVEE
-451 ADAVSIIENIIAD
+451 KEAVNMVESIIKEFDFI
-464 LEEAKKDNE
+464 KKDNE
-473 YLKYSTLSI
+473 YLKYSSLSI
-482 GMYMTEGKELYANAV
+482 GMYMSSGKELFADAV
-497 RNADKALYHIK
+497 TNADKALYHIK
-508 HGGKAGYCL
+508 HSGKAGYCM
-517 YSQIEGIRNKKTSI
+517 YSEIEGMQNKKTSI
-531 DLENMVKSL
+531 DLNNMVKSL

-545 SHGAMNV
+545 SHGAINV
-552 DFDEFKK
+552 EFDEFKK
-559 IYDLVLNVV
+559 IYDFVLNIVH
-568 QRFDHNMQLIMLTL
+568 RFDHNLQLIMLTL
-582 EPVDYNN
+582 EPIDYNN

-600 CMREAI
+600 CMKKAI
-606 KDALRNTDVS
+606 KGALRNTDVS

-629 NATEVDVNV
+629 NATDKDVDM

-644 EKFDKEYR
+644 EKFDKEYK
-652 RNAVNVSYDIAD
+652 RNEVNVSYDIAD
-664 LNDKC
+664 LNDK

>member
-14 LKMVEQVLK
+14 LKMVERVLK
-23 DKYKLILVKSGE
+23 DKYKLVLVKSGE
-35 KALAYLEDNLVDLI
+35 KALTYLENNLVDLI

-61 EVFENIK
+61 QVFENIK
-68 KLDNANS
+68 QLDNSNNS
-75 NAPVVFLTADTEVGS
+75 VPVVFLTADTEVGS

-114 RIENIINLSELM
+114 RIENILELSELM
-126 KDLEQKVIEK
+126 KDLEHKVQEK

-168 VAEYSARLAREL
+168 VSEYSARLAKEL
-180 GWSEDEVSNLRYV
+180 GWSEDKIGNLRYV

-209 NKPGKLTEI
+209 NKPGKLNEI
-218 EFGVIKSHTN
+218 EFSVIKSHTS
-228 IGGDILNDIRTIAGV
+228 IGGDILNDIKTIAGV

-260 TGASGEEIPEI
+260 TGVAGEDIPEI

-285 SKRVYR
+285 SKRIYR
-291 DNLSKEEIYSQLEQG
+291 DNLSKDEIYSQLENG
-306 KGSQFDPSLVDSFL
+306 KGTQFDPKFTDLFL
-320 KLLDDNQLEIEDE
+320 KLLDEDKLVIEDE
-333 EEVFKGEP
+333 GELEKAEL
-341 TLSKESSVLLSQ
+341 TLTEESSILLNQ
-353 IVRNIEENQKN
+353 IVNNIEENQKS
-364 DIYDILTGVLNRR
+364 DIYDILTGVLNRK

-386 VRNRPGCLAF
+386 VRTRPGCLMF
-396 IDLDNLKQT
+396 VDLDNLKKT
-405 NDNMGHLAGDYVL
+405 NDSMGHLAGDYVL
-418 KTLGTILL
+418 KNLGTILL
-426 KYSERSIVAR
+426 KYGDKTIVSR
-436 VGGDEFLSYMPEIEE
+436 VGGDEFLCYIPEVEE
-451 ADAVSIIENIIAD
+451 KEAVNMVESIIKEFDFI
-464 LEEAKKDNE
+464 KKDNE
-473 YLKYSTLSI
+473 YLKYSSLSI
-482 GMYMTEGKELYANAV
+482 GMYMSSGKELFADAV
-497 RNADKALYHIK
+497 TNADKALYHIK
-508 HGGKAGYCL
+508 HGDKAGYCM
-517 YSQIEGIRNKKTSI
+517 YSEIEGMQNKKTSI
-531 DLENMVKSL
+531 DLNNMVKSL

-545 SHGAMNV
+545 SHGAINV
-552 DFDEFKK
+552 EFDEFKK
-559 IYDLVLNVV
+559 IYDFVLNIVH
-568 QRFDHNMQLIMLTL
+568 RFDHDLQLIMLTL
-582 EPVDYNN
+582 EPIDYNN

-600 CMREAI
+600 CMKKAI
-606 KDALRNTDVS
+606 KGALRNTDVS

-629 NATEVDVNV
+629 NATDKDVDM

-644 EKFDKEYR
+644 EKFDKEYK
-652 RNAVNVSYDIAD
+652 RNEVNVSYDIAD
-664 LNDKC
+664 LNDK

>member
-14 LKMVEQVLK
+14 LKMVERVLK
-23 DKYKLILVKSGE
+23 DKYKLVLVKSGE
-35 KALAYLEDNLVDLI
+35 KALTYLENNLVDLI

-61 EVFENIK
+61 QVFENIK
-68 KLDNANS
+68 QLDNSNNS
-75 NAPVVFLTADTEVGS
+75 VPVVFLTADTEVGS

-114 RIENIINLSELM
+114 RIENILELSELM
-126 KDLEQKVIEK
+126 KDLEHKVQEK

-168 VAEYSARLAREL
+168 VSEYSARLAKEL
-180 GWSEDEVSNLRYV
+180 GWSEDKIGNLRYV

-209 NKPGKLTEI
+209 NKPGKLNEI
-218 EFGVIKSHTN
+218 EFSVIKSHTS
-228 IGGDILNDIRTIAGV
+228 IGGDILNDIKTIAGV

-260 TGASGEEIPEI
+260 TGVAGEDIPEI

-285 SKRVYR
+285 SKRIYR
-291 DNLSKEEIYSQLEQG
+291 DNLSKDEIYSQLENG
-306 KGSQFDPSLVDSFL
+306 KGTQFDPKFTDLFL
-320 KLLDDNQLEIEDE
+320 KLLDEDKLVIEDE
-333 EEVFKGEP
+333 DELEKAEL
-341 TLSKESSVLLSQ
+341 TLTEESSILLNQ
-353 IVRNIEENQKN
+353 IVNNIEENQKS
-364 DIYDILTGVLNRR
+364 DIYDILTGVLNRK

-386 VRNRPGCLAF
+386 VRTRPGCLMF
-396 IDLDNLKQT
+396 VDLDNLKKT
-405 NDNMGHLAGDYVL
+405 NDSMGHLAGDYVL
-418 KTLGTILL
+418 KNLGTILL
-426 KYSERSIVAR
+426 KYGDKTIVSR
-436 VGGDEFLSYMPEIEE
+436 VGGDEFLCYIPEVEE
-451 ADAVSIIENIIAD
+451 KEAVNMVESIIKEFDFI
-464 LEEAKKDNE
+464 KKDNE
-473 YLKYSTLSI
+473 YLKYSSLSI
-482 GMYMTEGKELYANAV
+482 GMYMSSGKELFADAV
-497 RNADKALYHIK
+497 TNADKALYHIK
-508 HGGKAGYCL
+508 HGDKAGYCM
-517 YSQIEGIRNKKTSI
+517 YSEIEGMQNKKTSI
-531 DLENMVKSL
+531 DLNNMVKSL

-545 SHGAMNV
+545 SHGAINV
-552 DFDEFKK
+552 EFDEFKK
-559 IYDLVLNVV
+559 IYDFVLNIVH
-568 QRFDHNMQLIMLTL
+568 RFDHDLQLIMLTL
-582 EPVDYNN
+582 EPIDYNN

-600 CMREAI
+600 CMKKAI
-606 KDALRNTDVS
+606 KGALRNTDVS

-629 NATEVDVNV
+629 NATDKDVDM

-644 EKFDKEYR
+644 EKFDKEYK
-652 RNAVNVSYDIAD
+652 RNEVNVSYDIAD
-664 LNDKC
+664 LNDK

>member
-14 LKMVEQVLK
+14 LKMVERVLK
-23 DKYKLILVKSGE
+23 DKYKLVLVKSGE
-35 KALAYLEDNLVDLI
+35 KALTYLENNLVDLI

-61 EVFENIK
+61 QVFESIK
-68 KLDNANS
+68 QLDNSNNS
-75 NAPVVFLTADTEVGS
+75 VPVVFLTADTEVGS

-114 RIENIINLSELM
+114 RIENILELSELM
-126 KDLEQKVIEK
+126 KDLEHKVQEK

-168 VAEYSARLAREL
+168 VSEYSARLAKEL
-180 GWSEDEVSNLRYV
+180 GWSEDKIGNLRYV

-209 NKPGKLTEI
+209 NKPGKLNEI
-218 EFGVIKSHTN
+218 EFSVIKSHTS
-228 IGGDILNDIRTIAGV
+228 IGGDILNDIKTIAGV

-260 TGASGEEIPEI
+260 TGVAGEDIPEI

-285 SKRVYR
+285 SKRIYR
-291 DNLSKEEIYSQLEQG
+291 DNLSKDEIYSQLENG
-306 KGSQFDPSLVDSFL
+306 KGTQFDPKLTDLFL
-320 KLLDDNQLEIEDE
+320 KLLDEDKLVIEDE
-333 EEVFKGEP
+333 DELEKAEL
-341 TLSKESSVLLSQ
+341 TLTEESSILLNQ
-353 IVRNIEENQKN
+353 IVKNIEENQKS
-364 DIYDILTGVLNRR
+364 DIYDILTGVLNRK

-386 VRNRPGCLAF
+386 VRTRPGCLMF
-396 IDLDNLKQT
+396 VDLDNLKKT
-405 NDNMGHLAGDYVL
+405 NDSMGHLAGDYVL
-418 KTLGTILL
+418 KNLGTILL
-426 KYSERSIVAR
+426 KYGDKTIVSR
-436 VGGDEFLSYMPEIEE
+436 VGGDEFLCYIPEVEE
-451 ADAVSIIENIIAD
+451 KEAVNMVESIIKEFDFI
-464 LEEAKKDNE
+464 KKDNE
-473 YLKYSTLSI
+473 YLKYSSLSI
-482 GMYMTEGKELYANAV
+482 GMYMSSGKELFADAV
-497 RNADKALYHIK
+497 TNADKALYHIK
-508 HGGKAGYCL
+508 HGGKAGYCM
-517 YSQIEGIRNKKTSI
+517 YSEIEGMQNKKTSI
-531 DLENMVKSL
+531 DLDNMVKSL

-545 SHGAMNV
+545 SHGAINV
-552 DFDEFKK
+552 EFDEFKK
-559 IYDLVLNVV
+559 IYDFVLNIVH
-568 QRFDHNMQLIMLTL
+568 RFDHDLQLIMLTL
-582 EPVDYNN
+582 EPIDYNN

-600 CMREAI
+600 CMKKAI
-606 KDALRNTDVS
+606 KGALRNTDVS

-629 NATEVDVNV
+629 NATDKDLDM

-644 EKFDKEYR
+644 KKFDKEYK
-652 RNAVNVSYDIAD
+652 RNEVNVSYDIAD
-664 LNDKC
+664 LNDK

>member
-14 LKMVEQVLK
+14 LKMVERVLK
-23 DKYKLILVKSGE
+23 DKYKLVLVKSGE
-35 KALAYLEDNLVDLI
+35 KALTYLENNLVDLI

-61 EVFENIK
+61 QVFENIK
-68 KLDNANS
+68 QLDNSNNS
-75 NAPVVFLTADTEVGS
+75 VPVVFLTADTEVGS

-114 RIENIINLSELM
+114 RIENILELSELM
-126 KDLEQKVIEK
+126 KDLEHKVQEK

-168 VAEYSARLAREL
+168 VSEYSARLAKEL
-180 GWSEDEVSNLRYV
+180 GWSEDKIGNLRYV

-209 NKPGKLTEI
+209 NKPGKLNEI
-218 EFGVIKSHTN
+218 EFSVIKSHTS
-228 IGGDILNDIRTIAGV
+228 IGGDILNDIKTIAGV

-260 TGASGEEIPEI
+260 TGVAGEDIPEI

-285 SKRVYR
+285 SKRIYR
-291 DNLSKEEIYSQLEQG
+291 DNLSKDEIYSQLENG
-306 KGSQFDPSLVDSFL
+306 KGTQFDPKFTDLFL
-320 KLLDDNQLEIEDE
+320 KLLDEDKLVIEDE
-333 EEVFKGEP
+333 DELEKAEL
-341 TLSKESSVLLSQ
+341 TLTEESSILLNQ
-353 IVRNIEENQKN
+353 IVNNIEENQKS
-364 DIYDILTGVLNRR
+364 DIYDILTGVLNRK

-386 VRNRPGCLAF
+386 VRTRPGCLVF
-396 IDLDNLKQT
+396 VDLDNLKKT
-405 NDNMGHLAGDYVL
+405 NDSMGHLAGDYVL
-418 KTLGTILL
+418 KNLGTILL
-426 KYSERSIVAR
+426 KYGDKTIVSR
-436 VGGDEFLSYMPEIEE
+436 VGGDEFLCYIPEVEE
-451 ADAVSIIENIIAD
+451 KEAVNMVESIIKEFDFI
-464 LEEAKKDNE
+464 KKDNE
-473 YLKYSTLSI
+473 YLKYSSLSV
-482 GMYMTEGKELYANAV
+482 GMYMSSGKELFADAV
-497 RNADKALYHIK
+497 TNADKALYHIK
-508 HGGKAGYCL
+508 HSGKAGYCM
-517 YSQIEGIRNKKTSI
+517 YSEIEGMQNKKTSI
-531 DLENMVKSL
+531 DLNNMVKSL

-545 SHGAMNV
+545 SHGAINV
-552 DFDEFKK
+552 EFDEFKK
-559 IYDLVLNVV
+559 IYDFVLNIVH
-568 QRFDHNMQLIMLTL
+568 RFDHNLQLIMLTL
-582 EPVDYNN
+582 EPIDYNN

-600 CMREAI
+600 CMKKAI
-606 KDALRNTDVS
+606 KGALRNIDVS

-629 NATEVDVNV
+629 NATDKDVDM

-644 EKFDKEYR
+644 EKFDKEYK
-652 RNAVNVSYDIAD
+652 RNEVNVSYDIAD
-664 LNDKC
+664 LNDK

>member
-14 LKMVEQVLK
+14 LKMVERVLK
-23 DKYKLILVKSGE
+23 DKYKLVLVKSGE
-35 KALAYLEDNLVDLI
+35 KALTYLENNLVDLI

-61 EVFENIK
+61 QVFENIK
-68 KLDNANS
+68 QLDNSNNS
-75 NAPVVFLTADTEVGS
+75 VPVVFLTADTEVGS

-114 RIENIINLSELM
+114 RIENILELSELM
-126 KDLEQKVIEK
+126 KDLEHKVQEK

-168 VAEYSARLAREL
+168 VSEYSARLAKEL
-180 GWSEDEVSNLRYV
+180 GWAEDKIGNLRYV

-209 NKPGKLTEI
+209 NKPGKLNEI
-218 EFGVIKSHTN
+218 EFSVIKSHTS
-228 IGGDILNDIRTIAGV
+228 IGGDILNDIKTIAGV

-260 TGASGEEIPEI
+260 TGVAGEDIPEI

-285 SKRVYR
+285 SKRIYR
-291 DNLSKEEIYSQLEQG
+291 DNLSKDEIYSQLENG
-306 KGSQFDPSLVDSFL
+306 KGTQFDPKFTDLFL
-320 KLLDDNQLEIEDE
+320 KLLDEDKLVIEDE
-333 EEVFKGEP
+333 DELEKAEL
-341 TLSKESSVLLSQ
+341 TLTEESSILLNQ
-353 IVRNIEENQKN
+353 IVNNIEENQKS
-364 DIYDILTGVLNRR
+364 DIYDILTGVLNRK

-386 VRNRPGCLAF
+386 VRTRPGCLMF
-396 IDLDNLKQT
+396 VDLDNLKKT
-405 NDNMGHLAGDYVL
+405 NDSMGHLAGDYVL
-418 KTLGTILL
+418 KNLGTILL
-426 KYSERSIVAR
+426 KYGDKTIVSR
-436 VGGDEFLSYMPEIEE
+436 VGGDEFLCYIPEVEE
-451 ADAVSIIENIIAD
+451 KEAVNMVESIIKEFDFI
-464 LEEAKKDNE
+464 KKDNE
-473 YLKYSTLSI
+473 YLKYSSLSI
-482 GMYMTEGKELYANAV
+482 GMYMSSGKELFADAV
-497 RNADKALYHIK
+497 TNADKALYHIK
-508 HGGKAGYCL
+508 HGDKAGYCM
-517 YSQIEGIRNKKTSI
+517 YSEIEGMQNKKTSI
-531 DLENMVKSL
+531 DLNNMVKSL

-545 SHGAMNV
+545 SHGAINV
-552 DFDEFKK
+552 EFDEFKK
-559 IYDLVLNVV
+559 IYDFVLNIV
-568 QRFDHNMQLIMLTL
+568 QRFEHDMQLIMLTL
-582 EPVDYNN
+582 EPIDYNN

-600 CMREAI
+600 CMKKAI
-606 KDALRNTDVS
+606 KGALRNTDVS

-629 NATEVDVNV
+629 NATDKDVDM

-644 EKFDKEYR
+644 EKFDKEYK
-652 RNAVNVSYDIAD
+652 RNEVNVSYDIAD
-664 LNDKC
+664 LNDK

>member
-14 LKMVEQVLK
+14 LKMVERVLK
-23 DKYKLILVKSGE
+23 DKYKLVLVKSGE
-35 KALAYLEDNLVDLI
+35 KALTYLENNLVDLI

-61 EVFENIK
+61 QVFENIK
-68 KLDNANS
+68 QLDNSNNS
-75 NAPVVFLTADTEVGS
+75 VPVVFLTADTEVGS

-114 RIENIINLSELM
+114 RIENILELSELM
-126 KDLEQKVIEK
+126 KDLEHKVQEK

-168 VAEYSARLAREL
+168 VSEYSARLAKEL
-180 GWSEDEVSNLRYV
+180 GWSEDKIGNLRYV

-209 NKPGKLTEI
+209 NKPGKLNEI
-218 EFGVIKSHTN
+218 EFSVIKSHTS
-228 IGGDILNDIRTIAGV
+228 IGGDILNDIKTIAGV

-260 TGASGEEIPEI
+260 TGVAGEDIPEI

-285 SKRVYR
+285 SKRIYR
-291 DNLSKEEIYSQLEQG
+291 DNLSKDEIYSQLENG
-306 KGSQFDPSLVDSFL
+306 KGTQFDPKFTDLFL
-320 KLLDDNQLEIEDE
+320 KLLDEDKLVIEDE
-333 EEVFKGEP
+333 DELEKAEL
-341 TLSKESSVLLSQ
+341 TLTEESSILLNQ
-353 IVRNIEENQKN
+353 IVNNIEENQKS
-364 DIYDILTGVLNRR
+364 DIYDILTGVLNRK

-386 VRNRPGCLAF
+386 VRTRPGCLVF
-396 IDLDNLKQT
+396 VDLDNLKKT
-405 NDNMGHLAGDYVL
+405 NDSMGHLAGDYVL
-418 KTLGTILL
+418 KNLGTILL
-426 KYSERSIVAR
+426 KYGDKTIVSR
-436 VGGDEFLSYMPEIEE
+436 VGGDEFLCYIPEVEE
-451 ADAVSIIENIIAD
+451 KEAINMVENIIKEFD
-464 LEEAKKDNE
+464 IVKKDNE
-473 YLKYSTLSI
+473 YLKYSSLSI
-482 GMYMTEGKELYANAV
+482 GMYMSSGKELFADAV

-508 HGGKAGYCL
+508 HGGKAGYCM
-517 YSQIEGIRNKKTSI
+517 YSEIEGMQNKKTSI
-531 DLENMVKSL
+531 DLDNMVKSL

-545 SHGAMNV
+545 SHGAINV
-552 DFDEFKK
+552 EFDEFKK
-559 IYDLVLNVV
+559 IYDFVLNIV
-568 QRFDHNMQLIMLTL
+568 QRFEHDMQLIMLTL
-582 EPVDYNN
+582 EPIDYNN

-600 CMREAI
+600 CMKKAI
-606 KDALRNTDVS
+606 KGALRNTDVS

-629 NATEVDVNV
+629 NATDKDVDM

-644 EKFDKEYR
+644 EKFDKEYK
-652 RNAVNVSYDIAD
+652 RNEVNVSYDIAD
-664 LNDKC
+664 LNDK

>member
-14 LKMVEQVLK
+14 LKMVERVLK
-23 DKYKLILVKSGE
+23 DNYKLVLVKSGE
-35 KALAYLEDNLVDLI
+35 KALAYLESNLVDLI

-61 EVFENIK
+61 EVFEKIK
-68 KLDNANS
+68 QLDNGNNS
-75 NAPVVFLTADTEVGS
+75 VPVVFLTADTEVGS

-114 RIENIINLSELM
+114 RIENILELSELM
-126 KDLEQKVIEK
+126 KDLEQKVQEK

-168 VAEYSARLAREL
+168 VSEYSARLAREL
-180 GWSEDEVSNLRYV
+180 GWSEDKISNLRYV

-218 EFGVIKSHTN
+218 EFGVIKSHTS
-228 IGGDILNDIRTIAGV
+228 IGGDILNDIKTIAGV

-260 TGASGEEIPEI
+260 SGVAGEDIPEI

-291 DNLSKEEIYSQLEQG
+291 DNLSKEEIYSQLENG
-306 KGSQFDPSLVDSFL
+306 KGTQFDPKLIDSFL
-320 KLLDDNQLEIEDE
+320 KLLDEDKLVIEDE
-333 EEVFKGEP
+333 EEIEKAD
-341 TLSKESSVLLSQ
+341 LSLTEESSILLNQ

-364 DIYDILTGVLNRR
+364 DIYDILTGVLNRK

-386 VRNRPGCLAF
+386 VRTRPGCLAF
-396 IDLDNLKQT
+396 VDLDNLKQT

-418 KTLGTILL
+418 KNLGNILL
-426 KYSERSIVAR
+426 KHGDKAIIAR
-436 VGGDEFLSYMPEIEE
+436 VGGDEFLVYMPEIDKEE
-451 ADAVSIIENIIAD
+451 SESIIKNII
-464 LEEAKKDNE
+464 EEFNDIKKVNE
-473 YLKYSTLSI
+473 YLKYSSLSI
-482 GMYMTEGKELYANAV
+482 GMYMASGKELFANAV

-508 HGGKAGYCL
+508 HGGKAGYCF
-517 YSQIEGIRNKKTSI
+517 YSEIERISNKKTSI
-531 DLENMVKSL
+531 DLDNMVKSL

-545 SHGAMNV
+545 SKGAMNV
-552 DFDEFKK
+552 EFEDFKK
-559 IYDLVLNVV
+559 IYDFVLNVV
-568 QRFDHNMQLIMLTL
+568 HRFEHDMQLIMLTL

-600 CMREAI
+600 CMKKAI
-606 KDALRNTDVS
+606 NSSLRNTDVS

-629 NATEVDVNV
+629 NATEIDVNT

-664 LNDKC
+664 LNDK

>member
-14 LKMVEQVLK
+14 LKMVERVLK
-23 DKYKLILVKSGE
+23 DKYKLVLVKSGE
-35 KALAYLEDNLVDLI
+35 KALDYLKDNLVDLI

-61 EVFENIK
+61 EVFEHVK

-75 NAPVVFLTADTEVGS
+75 TAPVVFLTADTEVGS

-100 DFIKKPFIPEVMLN
+100 DFIKKPFIPEVMIN
-114 RIENIINLSELM
+114 RIQNIISLSELM
-126 KDLEQKVIEK
+126 KDLEKKVEEK
-136 TRQIEQISFETIAT
+136 TRQIEEISFETIAT

-168 VAEYSARLAREL
+168 VSEYSARLARAL
-180 GWSEDEVSNLRYV
+180 GWPESKIRNLRYV

-228 IGGDILNDIRTIAGV
+228 IGADILNDIRTIVGV

-260 TGASGEEIPEI
+260 LGVAGDEIPEI

-291 DNLSKEEIYSQLEQG
+291 DNLSKEDIFKQLEG
-306 KGSQFDPSLVDSFL
+306 GRGTQFDPKFVDVFL
-320 KLLDDNQLEIEDE
+320 RLLKEDKLEIEEKDE
-333 EEVFKGEP
+333 VIGNEP
-341 TLSKESSVLLSQ
+341 TLTEESSILLNQ
-353 IVRNIEENQKN
+353 IVKNIEDNQKN
-364 DIYDILTGVLNRR
+364 DIFDMLTGVLNRK

-396 IDLDNLKQT
+396 IDLDNLKKT
-405 NDNMGHLAGDYVL
+405 NDNLGHLAGDYVL
-418 KTLGTILL
+418 KNLGDILL
-426 KYSERSIVAR
+426 KYGDKAIIAR
-436 VGGDEFLSYMPEIEE
+436 VGGDEFLCYMPNVEE
-451 ADAVSIIENIIAD
+451 AEAVSIIESIIED
-464 LEEAKKDNE
+464 FDGAKKDNI
-473 YLKYSTLSI
+473 YLQYSTLSV
-482 GMYMTEGKELYANAV
+482 GMYMSNCKELYANAV

-508 HGGKAGYCL
+508 HSGKAGYCM
-517 YSQIEGIRNKKTSI
+517 YSQLENLDNKKASV
-531 DLENMVKSL
+531 DLERMVKSL
-540 KANRT
+540 KASRT
-545 SHGAMNV
+545 SHGAINV
-552 DFDEFKK
+552 DFNEFKK
-559 IYDLVLNVV
+559 MYDLVLNVV
-568 QRFDHNMQLIMLTL
+568 NRFDYNMQLIMLTL
-582 EPVDYNN
+582 EPIDYDN

-600 CMREAI
+600 CMNEAI
-606 KDALRNTDVS
+606 KSALRNTDVS

-629 NATEVDVNV
+629 NVTEIDVNT
-638 ILKRIH
+638 ILRRIY
-644 EKFDKEYR
+644 ERFDKDYR

-664 LNDKC
+664 LSEK

>member
-14 LKMVEQVLK
+14 LKMVERVLK
-23 DKYKLILVKSGE
+23 DKYKLVLVKSGE
-35 KALAYLEDNLVDLI
+35 KALTYLENNLVDLI

-61 EVFENIK
+61 QVFENIK
-68 KLDNANS
+68 QLDNSNNS
-75 NAPVVFLTADTEVGS
+75 VPVVFLTADTEVGS

-114 RIENIINLSELM
+114 RIENILELSELM
-126 KDLEQKVIEK
+126 KDLEHKVQEK

-168 VAEYSARLAREL
+168 VSEYSARLAKEL
-180 GWSEDEVSNLRYV
+180 GWSEDKIGNLRYV

-209 NKPGKLTEI
+209 NKPGKLNEI
-218 EFGVIKSHTN
+218 EFSVIKSHTS
-228 IGGDILNDIRTIAGV
+228 IGGDILNDIKTIAGV

-260 TGASGEEIPEI
+260 TGVAGEDIPEI

-285 SKRVYR
+285 SKRIYR
-291 DNLSKEEIYSQLEQG
+291 DNLSKDEIYSQLENG
-306 KGSQFDPSLVDSFL
+306 KGTQFDPKFTDLFL
-320 KLLDDNQLEIEDE
+320 KLLDEDKLVIEDE
-333 EEVFKGEP
+333 DELEKAEL
-341 TLSKESSVLLSQ
+341 TLTEESSILLNQ
-353 IVRNIEENQKN
+353 IVNNIEENQKS
-364 DIYDILTGVLNRR
+364 DIYDILTGVQNRK
-377 TGESRIAEA
+377 TGESRFAEA
-386 VRNRPGCLAF
+386 VRTRPGCLVF
-396 IDLDNLKQT
+396 VDLDNLKMT
-405 NDNMGHLAGDYVL
+405 NDSMGHLAGDYVL
-418 KTLGTILL
+418 KNLGTILL
-426 KYSERSIVAR
+426 KYGDKTIVSR
-436 VGGDEFLSYMPEIEE
+436 VGGDEFLCYIPEVEE
-451 ADAVSIIENIIAD
+451 KEAINMVENIIKEFD
-464 LEEAKKDNE
+464 IVKKDNE
-473 YLKYSTLSI
+473 YLKYSSLSI
-482 GMYMTEGKELYANAV
+482 GMYMSSGKELFADAV

-508 HGGKAGYCL
+508 HGGKAGYCM
-517 YSQIEGIRNKKTSI
+517 YSEIEGMQNKKTSI
-531 DLENMVKSL
+531 DLDNMVKSL

-545 SHGAMNV
+545 SHGAINV
-552 DFDEFKK
+552 EFDEFKK
-559 IYDLVLNVV
+559 IYDFVLNIVH
-568 QRFDHNMQLIMLTL
+568 RFDHHLQLIMLTL
-582 EPVDYNN
+582 EPIDYNN

-600 CMREAI
+600 CMKKAI
-606 KDALRNTDVS
+606 KGALRNTDVS

-629 NATEVDVNV
+629 NATDKDVDM

-644 EKFDKEYR
+644 EKFDKEYK
-652 RNAVNVSYDIAD
+652 RNEVNVSYDIAD
-664 LNDKC
+664 LNDK

>member
-14 LKMVEQVLK
+14 LKMVERVLK
-23 DKYKLILVKSGE
+23 DKYKLVLVKSGE
-35 KALAYLEDNLVDLI
+35 KALTYLENNLVDLI

-61 EVFENIK
+61 QVFENIK
-68 KLDNANS
+68 QLDNSNNS
-75 NAPVVFLTADTEVGS
+75 VPVVFLTADTEVGS

-114 RIENIINLSELM
+114 RIENILELSELM
-126 KDLEQKVIEK
+126 KDLEHKVQEK

-168 VAEYSARLAREL
+168 VSEYSARLAKEL
-180 GWSEDEVSNLRYV
+180 GWSEDKIGNLRYV

-209 NKPGKLTEI
+209 NKPGKLNEI
-218 EFGVIKSHTN
+218 EFSVIKSHTS
-228 IGGDILNDIRTIAGV
+228 IGGDILNDIKTIAGV

-260 TGASGEEIPEI
+260 TGVAGEDIPEI

-285 SKRVYR
+285 SKRIYR
-291 DNLSKEEIYSQLEQG
+291 DNLSKDEIYSQLENG
-306 KGSQFDPSLVDSFL
+306 KGTQFDPKFTDLFL
-320 KLLDDNQLEIEDE
+320 KLLDEDKLVIEDE
-333 EEVFKGEP
+333 DELEKAEL
-341 TLSKESSVLLSQ
+341 TLTEESSILLNQ
-353 IVRNIEENQKN
+353 IVNNIEENQKS
-364 DIYDILTGVLNRR
+364 DIYDILTGVLNRK

-386 VRNRPGCLAF
+386 VRTRPGCLMF
-396 IDLDNLKQT
+396 VDLDNLKKT
-405 NDNMGHLAGDYVL
+405 NDSMGHLAGDYVL
-418 KTLGTILL
+418 KNLGTILL
-426 KYSERSIVAR
+426 KYGDKTIVSR
-436 VGGDEFLSYMPEIEE
+436 VGGDEFLCYIPEVEE
-451 ADAVSIIENIIAD
+451 KEAVNMVESIIKEFDFI
-464 LEEAKKDNE
+464 KKDNE
-473 YLKYSTLSI
+473 YLKYSSLSI
-482 GMYMTEGKELYANAV
+482 GMYMSSGKELFADAV
-497 RNADKALYHIK
+497 TNADKALYHIK
-508 HGGKAGYCL
+508 HGGKAGYCM
-517 YSQIEGIRNKKTSI
+517 YSEIEGMQNKKTSI
-531 DLENMVKSL
+531 DLNNMVKSL

-545 SHGAMNV
+545 SHGAINV
-552 DFDEFKK
+552 EFDEFKK
-559 IYDLVLNVV
+559 IYDFVLNIVH
-568 QRFDHNMQLIMLTL
+568 RFDHDLQLIMLTL
-582 EPVDYNN
+582 EPIDYNN

-600 CMREAI
+600 CMKKAI
-606 KDALRNTDVS
+606 KGALRNTDVS

-629 NATEVDVNV
+629 NATDKDVDM

-644 EKFDKEYR
+644 EKFDKEYK
-652 RNAVNVSYDIAD
+652 RNEVNVSYDIAD
-664 LNDKC
+664 LNDK